1 MKTITIDDK
10 TYRKLVSIKGDKT
23 FSQVIEELIRRDVE
37 RRIEM
42 LIRVARRPEGVEEL
56 EEVVRRIR
64 EEFGARA

>member
-1 MKTITIDDK
+1 MKTITIDDR

-37 RRIEM
+37 RRVEM
-42 LIRVARRPEGVEEL
+42 LIRVARRPEGAEEL
-56 EEVVRRIR
+56 EEVVRRAR